1 MQAILKQRL
10 EILARQIGPEW
21 ETLASKLNV
30 GVLRSAR
37 RCPTNST
44 YDLVLDTLTRWQKRS
59 KPLNHLV
66 NALRASGRPELA
78 RVVERWQKPDRQRR
92 GCFRSRAKRYCNVL
106 RFAEDDDDDDD
117 ENQERADENFACDEG
132 EAEDHNDDDD
142 DDNGDNEFD
151 EDDRHVLADATGSY
165 EAISCAIA
173 NLDIDDDR
181 HLYYVGD
188 HDDEEQLLR
197 MLGYFEVFDS

>member
-142 DDNGDNEFD
+142 DDNGDNEFETPD
-151 EDDRHVLADATGSY
+151 
-165 EAISCAIA
+165 
-173 NLDIDDDR
+173 DID
-181 HLYYVGD
+181 
-188 HDDEEQLLR
+188 
-197 MLGYFEVFDS
+197 EVAPLSSTPSCCELHPPIETCDFSDGFWRFRASNFRNNL